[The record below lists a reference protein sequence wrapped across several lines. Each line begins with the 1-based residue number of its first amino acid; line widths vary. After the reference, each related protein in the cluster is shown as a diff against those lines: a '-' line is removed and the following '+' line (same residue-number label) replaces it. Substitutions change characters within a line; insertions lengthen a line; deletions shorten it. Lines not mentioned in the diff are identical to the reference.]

1 MISMS
6 AIQDIRRLRMEGE
19 TIASIARNAGVSEPT
34 VRKYLKPQDLSPTP
48 PIRKK
53 RPSVMDGYA
62 SVVDDWLKEDAGVW
76 HKQRHTAK
84 RIWQRLREEC
94 GAQMSYNTVQRY
106 VKERKRLNRRSSEC
120 FLDQAA
126 IPADMQV
133 DFGQADF
140 YLRDVRTRLH
150 YLVCDFPFSN
160 VGLAQIFHG
169 ETAECVCE
177 GLLSVFDFIGGVPR
191 RIIFDNATGVG
202 RRVCGQFKTSELFGR
217 FAAHFGFEFVF
228 CNPNAGH
235 EKGAVENKVGA
246 IRRELFVPMPQIWNL
261 KTYNEKLLARCMALS
276 DKPHYIKGERERE
289 LFVEDAFALTE
300 LPSSPFKAMSYKRMR
315 ADKYGNITLD
325 GRHRYSSAPEFG
337 SAELIVGKGAF
348 DVEIYDAE
356 GALIATHERAWG
368 DRPTESVEPASQLS
382 LLCRKPAGWPNS
394 RVRADLADDLRA
406 WIDGMDDEERR
417 GALRIMRDVA
427 AESGY
432 APMIGAMERM
442 HALGT
447 AVNRASV
454 SLLAAEICNGRNVVD
469 YEDAIDLS
477 AYDAAFSMIGG
488 NANAQS

>member
-1 MISMS
+1 MSM
-6 AIQDIRRLRMEGE
+6 IQDIRSLRMKGE
-19 TIASIARNAGVSEPT
+19 SIASIARSTGVSEPT
-34 VRKYLKPQDLSPTP
+34 VRKYLKPQNLSPTP
-48 PIRKK
+48 PVKKK
-53 RPSVMDGYA
+53 RPALMDEYA
-62 SVVDDWLKEDAGVW
+62 SIVDGWLKEDLGVW
-76 HKQRHTAK
+76 RKQRHTAK
-84 RIWQRLREEC
+84 RIWQRLREER

-106 VKERKRLNRRSSEC
+106 VKEWKLANRQPGEC

-126 IPADMQV
+126 VPADMQV

-140 YLRDVRTRLH
+140 YLRDVRTRLR

-177 GLLSVFDFIGGVPR
+177 GLLAVFGFIGGVPR
-191 RIIFDNATGVG
+191 RIVFDNATGVG
-202 RRVCGQFKTSELFGR
+202 RRVCGRIKTSELFGR

-235 EKGAVENKVGA
+235 EKGAVENKVGS

-261 KTYNEKLLARCMALS
+261 KAYNKKLLARSMAMS
-276 DKPHYIKGERERE
+276 DKPHYVKGQRERE
-289 LFVEDAFALTE
+289 LFVEDAFALAE

-315 ADKYGNITLD
+315 ADKYGNVVLD

-356 GALIATHERAWG
+356 GALIAVHERAWG
-368 DRPTESVEPASQLS
+368 DRPTESVEPASQLP

-406 WIDGMDDEERR
+406 WIDGMGEEERR
-417 GALRIMRDVA
+417 GTLRIMRDVA

-432 APMIGAMERM
+432 APMVGAMEKTR
-442 HALGT
+442 ALGIS
-447 AVNRASV
+447 ADRASV
-454 SLLAAEICNGRNVVD
+454 SLLAAEIRDGRNVID
-469 YEDAIDLS
+469 YEDKVDLS
-477 AYDAAFSMIGG
+477 AYDAAFSMTGG
-488 NANAQS
+488 DADAQD